1 MVGRSTYLLEW
12 TKNGRLENGGME
24 GIDEF
29 QSCPCNNRFELFRQG
44 SNEDEIVRRNISRL
58 ILQLRRVGWK

>member
-29 QSCPCNNRFELFRQG
+29 QSCPCNNRLELFGQG

>member
-12 TKNGRLENGGME
+12 TKNGRLENGGTE

-29 QSCPCNNRFELFRQG
+29 QSCPCNNRLELFRQG
-44 SNEDEIVRRNISRL
+44 SNEDEIVRRNISQL